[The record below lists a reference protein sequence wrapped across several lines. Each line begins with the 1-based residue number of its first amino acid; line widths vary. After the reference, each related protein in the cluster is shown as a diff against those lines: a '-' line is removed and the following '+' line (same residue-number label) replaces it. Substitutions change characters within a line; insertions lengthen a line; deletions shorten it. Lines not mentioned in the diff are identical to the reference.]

1 MTKAEYAEAMRPVGW
16 AGKRV
21 VVAEGT
27 DFGGDDDDGPAAKTP
42 DQLSGPGVV
51 TAEIPCP
58 GGAVLNVL
66 LDTGVPVTALSENV
80 AVEMSE

>member
-27 DFGGDDDDGPAAKTP
+27 DLRDPDDPDAKTP

-80 AVEMSE
+80 AVEVLR

>member
-1 MTKAEYAEAMRPVGW
+1 MTEAEYAEAIRPVGW

-27 DFGGDDDDGPAAKTP
+27 DFRAPDDPDAKTAE
-42 DQLSGPGVV
+42 QLSGPGVV
-51 TAEIPCP
+51 TDEIPCP

-66 LDTGVPVTALSENV
+66 LDTGVPVTASARDV
-80 AVEMSE
+80 AVEVGT